1 MNEHLNKKAL
11 EIKLDNRSKYLRKL
25 IVKSLIGGGR
35 GHMGSAMS
43 LVEILRVLYDKFIKF
58 NPKNLK
64 KRDRDRLILSKGH
77 GCLALYLILA
87 DKKFF
92 SKELLTN
99 TSKSGS
105 ILGGHPEYSKVP
117 GVEAST
123 GSLGHGL
130 PIAVGMAL
138 AAKIRK
144 EKHKVYVIV
153 GDGEINEGSIWEAA
167 MSASKHNLSN
177 LKVFVDYNK
186 IQSYGF
192 TKEVIDLE
200 PLMDKWKSFG
210 FEVSEI
216 NGHDINQLTKNLQKF
231 KKNKNK
237 KPSVTICHT
246 IKGKGFYFAENNPS
260 WHHKNSFNDDEIEE
274 MNYCLNN

>member
-64 KRDRDRLILSKGH
+64 KRDRDRLVLSKGH
-77 GCLALYLILA
+77 GCLALYSILA

-92 SKELLTN
+92 SKELLKN

-186 IQSYGF
+186 IQSYVF